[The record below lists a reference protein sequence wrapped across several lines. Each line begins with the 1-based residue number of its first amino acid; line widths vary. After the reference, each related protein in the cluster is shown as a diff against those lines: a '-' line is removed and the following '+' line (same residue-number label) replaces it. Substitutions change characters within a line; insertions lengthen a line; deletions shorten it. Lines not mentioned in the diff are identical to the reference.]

1 MRYLPRRAFYVSG
14 GGKLKR
20 NYPWWFCL
28 LLLPLVWWAAVAMA
42 AHWQPGGGLDSILAA
57 MNAALAAPLALRWTE
72 HSARFLLLFTLTYA
86 VAAVVLVS
94 DKCNTRPGAEH
105 GSACWGDVSAL
116 NRKYRDKHG
125 TNLLLTKHFQIGVD
139 GYKHK
144 QRQG

>member
-105 GSACWGDVSAL
+105 GSA
-116 NRKYRDKHG
+116 
-125 TNLLLTKHFQIGVD
+125 
-139 GYKHK
+139 
-144 QRQG
+144 